1 MITFKI
7 RYKFLF
13 IATIGLIAIIS
24 MMLLAQNIS
33 KESIKSLKNVFE
45 NSKRVEHIE
54 QDFVS
59 PLFHLREL
67 SLSLVMAPNETY
79 RDTIRK
85 NLLTKVAKIDKSFL
99 TLDANMQNIWS
110 NYKKLVFLTD
120 KYIQDGFEE
129 GAFSNANTKERE
141 QFYILINKLSHLQK
155 QEIQNSYNTF
165 KQVETSFSKKQT
177 TITTIALLV
186 IVLSFI
192 LYFTIANK
200 IVLSIDTLQKG
211 LKRFFDLLG
220 RKIDMN
226 EKIEIK
232 LNNRDEF
239 YQMSNMINE
248 NVEIARQRLKKDIDL
263 IKNATNVVNELK
275 IGHLDRRFEVSK
287 SHDELD
293 ELKQVLN
300 QMLDN
305 LEERIKQEIKQRT
318 QKEQLLIQQSK
329 LATMGEMIGNIA
341 HQWRQPLS
349 EVNSILMR
357 LQVKKEHNDLSDT
370 VFTRSIEE
378 CEVILSHMSNTI
390 SDFQNFFKPSK
401 EKTYFSLQKACKD
414 ASFIV
419 SSSLKHNHIDFIMD
433 IEQEAQILGYPREFS
448 QAILNLLSNAKDI
461 LIDKNIKNPFIKLT
475 IAKGKK
481 YALVSVE
488 DNAGGVNEELKERI
502 FEPYFTTK
510 HAKQGTGIGLYMCK
524 TIIEKNMEGFINVK
538 NTENG
543 ALFVVK
549 LSL

>member
-1 MITFKI
+1 MTIKI
-7 RYKFLF
+7 RYKFLL
-13 IATIGLIAIIS
+13 IATIGLIAIIL

-33 KESIKSLKNVFE
+33 KESIESLKNVFE

-54 QDFVS
+54 QNFVS

-67 SLSLVMAPNETY
+67 SLSLVMAPNKTY

-85 NLLTKVAKIDKSFL
+85 KLLTKVTKIDKNFL
-99 TLDANMQNIWS
+99 TLDKNMQDIWH

-141 QFYILINKLSHLQK
+141 QFYILISKLSRLQK

-165 KQVETSFSKKQT
+165 KQVEASFSKKQT
-177 TITTIALLV
+177 TIVNIALLV

-192 LYFTIANK
+192 LYFTIANE

-211 LKRFFDLLG
+211 LKRFFDLLS
-220 RKIDMN
+220 RKIDMD

-248 NVEIARQRLKKDIDL
+248 NVEIARQRLKRDIDL

-287 SHDELD
+287 NNDELD

-357 LQVKKEHNDLSDT
+357 LQVKKEHNDLSEA

-378 CEVILSHMSNTI
+378 CEIILSHMSNTI

-401 EKTYFSLQKACKD
+401 EKAYFSLQEACKN
-414 ASFIV
+414 ASFII
-419 SSSLKHNHIDFIMD
+419 SSSLKHSHIDFIMD

-448 QAILNLLSNAKDI
+448 QAILNLLSNAKNV
-461 LIDKNIKNPFIKLT
+461 LIDKDIKNPFIKLT

-488 DNAGGVNEELKERI
+488 DNAGGFKEDLKERI

-524 TIIEKNMEGFINVK
+524 TIIEKNMEGFLEVK

-549 LSL
+549 LGL